1 MKRMLFN
8 ATQPEELRVAI
19 VDGQRLIDLD
29 IESTRKEQ
37 RKSNIYKGVVTRV
50 EPSLEAAFVDYGV
63 DRHGFLPFKEISR
76 QYLRGESGEAP
87 RGRVVELL
95 REGHELVVQVDKDE
109 RGSKGAALTT
119 YISLAGR
126 YLVLMPNNPRG
137 GGVSRRVEGEDRAEL
152 REVMNNLE
160 LPEGM
165 STIARTAGIGRSAEE
180 LQWDLN
186 YLLRLWEAIDSAA
199 GGLKAPQLLYRESNL
214 VIRAIR
220 DLYHPDIA
228 EILIDS
234 PAIHKDAMDFVR
246 LVIPGSAPK
255 VKLYQD
261 EVPLFSRFQ
270 IEHQIETAYRR
281 EVALPSGGAVVI
293 DKTEA
298 LAAID
303 VNSARA
309 TKGADIEQTALNTNL
324 EAADEI
330 ARQLRLRDLGGLIV
344 VDFIDMENPRNQR
357 EVENRFREALKYD
370 RARVQT
376 GKISRFGMMEL
387 SRQRLQGSIAEGSH
401 STCPRCSG
409 TGQIRDV
416 PSSSLHILRLLGEEA
431 MKDNTAMVRALVPV
445 AVATYL
451 LNEKRAE
458 LTAMEQRMKLR
469 IMLLPTPAL
478 ETPHFQVERVR
489 PDEMGRED
497 IALPS
502 YEMAAALPAEEE
514 EESPRGGG
522 SSEARP
528 AQRQQPIVK
537 GVTPDQP
544 APITAPE
551 MPAAAPAVKISFF
564 SRLLGWFKPPT
575 PSESAQSPSQSEAAA
590 QQREPRRGEQRRRG
604 RPERER
610 GDQRDQRGP
619 REQVQARAEGQRS
632 DQRRERTDQR
642 REGSERG
649 QDRGDRGGRD
659 RQRGERQQRPQEARN
674 DQRGQQQRPQH
685 PPRPERESAATAEA
699 GAVQNAE
706 TVTSETGDSRRGRNR
721 RGGRRG
727 EGQRGEHHQGA
738 HRSEA
743 SRQESSS
750 QGAGPARREPRPQQ
764 REEAPREEP
773 ATAASAE
780 HTQPFVPTG
789 DRIVTNAVSLPAL
802 LAGAANSS
810 PAAETVPAS
819 VQQPR
824 VEREAARAEAPLAAR
839 VPATPTP
846 PLAAPLPLPELGELQ
861 MVTTR
866 AAAPP
871 VDQQSEGNGS
881 MAQRHR
887 PRRRPRPQAQGPAEL
902 VMVETASA
910 PAPADTEMSDEQRAH
925 HARRQRSQRSGGT
938 PSEPLVQIETG
949 QNS

>member
-50 EPSLEAAFVDYGV
+50 EPSLEAAFIDYGV

-76 QYLRGESGEAP
+76 QYLRGESGEAL
-87 RGRVVELL
+87 RGRVGDLL

-109 RGSKGAALTT
+109 RGNKGAALTT

-160 LPEGM
+160 VPDGM
-165 STIARTAGIGRSAEE
+165 SMIARTAGIGRSAEE

-199 GGLKAPQLLYRESNL
+199 QGLKAPQLLYRESNL

-220 DLYHPDIA
+220 DLYHPEIN

-281 EVALPSGGAVVI
+281 EVPLPSGGAVVI

-309 TKGADIEQTALNTNL
+309 TKGADIEQTAFNTNL

-387 SRQRLQGSIAEGSH
+387 SRQRLQGSIAETSH
-401 STCPRCSG
+401 TACPRCSG

-431 MKDNTAMVRALVPV
+431 MKDNTAMVRAHVPV

-451 LNEKRAE
+451 LNEKRAD
-458 LTAMEQRMKLR
+458 LTAMEQRLR
-469 IMLLPTPAL
+469 VRIILLPTTAL

-497 IALPS
+497 LALPS
-502 YEMAAALPAEEE
+502 YEMAEVLPEEE
-514 EESPRGGG
+514 EEQSPRGAAAE
-522 SSEARP
+522 SRP
-528 AQRQQPIVK
+528 APRQQPVVK
-537 GVTPDQP
+537 GITPDQP
-544 APITAPE
+544 APIASAAPMVEATAGEASKPSLFSRLFGWLKPAAHE
-551 MPAAAPAVKISFF
+551 VAAAP
-564 SRLLGWFKPPT
+564 GGD
-575 PSESAQSPSQSEAAA
+575 AAA
-590 QQREPRRGEQRRRG
+590 APQRHEQRRDEQGRRGG

-610 GDQRDQRGP
+610 GDQRGQ
-619 REQVQARAEGQRS
+619 REQPRGE
-632 DQRRERTDQR
+632 QRRE
-642 REGSERG
+642 
-649 QDRGDRGGRD
+649 RGDRGGRD
-659 RQRGERQQRPQEARN
+659 QQRQRGERPQQQRPQEGRGE
-674 DQRGQQQRPQH
+674 QRGQRPPQQQPQQQ
-685 PPRPERESAATAEA
+685 PRSEALLDAT
-699 GAVQNAE
+699 GAPSTEVAQQDG
-706 TVTSETGDSRRGRNR
+706 GDSRRGRNR

-727 EGQRGEHHQGA
+727 DNAQRGEQQGA
-738 HRSEA
+738 ARNEQRPEA
-743 SRQESSS
+743 QRQG
-750 QGAGPARREPRPQQ
+750 QQNQPRRDTRPPRADSDQ
-764 REEAPREEP
+764 RERDSSGEP
-773 ATAASAE
+773 VA
-780 HTQPFVPTG
+780 QPFVPSG
-789 DRIVTNAVSLPAL
+789 ERMVSDAVSLPSL
-802 LAGAANSS
+802 LDA
-810 PAAETVPAS
+810 PAATTTAPALM
-819 VQQPR
+819 P
-824 VEREAARAEAPLAAR
+824 AARTPEPAAAEPR
-839 VPATPTP
+839 DIATPP
-846 PLAAPLPLPELGELQ
+846 APTQRPVEILPAPQLGELE

-866 AAAPP
+866 SELAGAEPAAEAAG
-871 VDQQSEGNGS
+871 EGER
-881 MAQRHR
+881 Q
-887 PRRRPRPQAQGPAEL
+887 RRRPHRRHRHSRSEAPAEL
-902 VMVETASA
+902 VMVETHGVPSAQSTASEASEAGHHPRRARHSRGA
-910 PAPADTEMSDEQRAH
+910 PTQ
-925 HARRQRSQRSGGT
+925 
-938 PSEPLVQIETG
+938 SEPLVQVETG
-949 QNS
+949 QPQ